1 MPRRNSSAPAAEM
14 TFGQQ
19 GNIQLTTN
27 RWLFAFFVT
36 AALEAF
42 PHHHEDVGK
51 DDKGEGDGQAAA
63 VFLDQEKTLEL
74 PHLVIVLLH

>member
-1 MPRRNSSAPAAEM
+1 MPWRNRSAPAAEM

-19 GNIQLTTN
+19 GKIQLTTN
-27 RWLFAFFVT
+27 GWLFAFFVT

-42 PHHHEDVGK
+42 PQHHEYVGK
-51 DDKGEGDGQAAA
+51 DDKGEGDGQATA
-63 VFLDQEKTLEL
+63 VFLHQEKALEL

>member
-1 MPRRNSSAPAAEM
+1 MNWNAPAAEL

-19 GNIQLTTN
+19 GKIQLTTN
-27 RWLFAFFVT
+27 RWLFALFIT

-42 PHHHEDVGK
+42 PHHHEYVGK

-63 VFLDQEKTLEL
+63 VFLHQEVTLEL
-74 PHLVIVLLH
+74 PHLVVVLLH